1 MWETMLF
8 PCSFTVVLHI
18 FPSYDA
24 GISGNTLGKDGRA

>member
-8 PCSFTVVLHI
+8 PCSSNVVLQI
-18 FPSYDA
+18 FPSYNA